1 MSHPVTSEHGRR
13 DPRRRGCIAPGPLY
27 PCPDLPGPVPA
38 IAAPAGTGPVP
49 SERNGTVMN
58 HSHATEQ
65 QRRAEELV
73 SWTCGERIRFLWYR
87 LCLTV
92 QEMACAA
99 GQMTAFQ
106 MGLTPP
112 DSAPPPAPG
121 QEMR

>member
-1 MSHPVTSEHGRR
+1 
-13 DPRRRGCIAPGPLY
+13 
-27 PCPDLPGPVPA
+27 
-38 IAAPAGTGPVP
+38 
-49 SERNGTVMN
+49 MN

-92 QEMACAA
+92 QEMACAT
-99 GQMTAFQ
+99 GQMIEFQ
-106 MGLTPP
+106 MGLTSP
-112 DSAPPPAPG
+112 DSAPPAARC

>member
-1 MSHPVTSEHGRR
+1 
-13 DPRRRGCIAPGPLY
+13 
-27 PCPDLPGPVPA
+27 
-38 IAAPAGTGPVP
+38 
-49 SERNGTVMN
+49 MN
-58 HSHATEQ
+58 HSHATGQ

-87 LCLTV
+87 FCLTV

-112 DSAPPPAPG
+112 DSAPPAARG
-121 QEMR
+121 REMR

>member
-1 MSHPVTSEHGRR
+1 
-13 DPRRRGCIAPGPLY
+13 
-27 PCPDLPGPVPA
+27 
-38 IAAPAGTGPVP
+38 
-49 SERNGTVMN
+49 MN
-58 HSHATEQ
+58 HSHATGQ

-99 GQMTAFQ
+99 GQMTAFP

-112 DSAPPPAPG
+112 DIPPPAAPYSAG
-121 QEMR
+121 SDHGDQTPMAFAVQPLADGPEQRLTPMH